1 MSQTASP
8 GSAQRTFEAANSS
21 EASIVK
27 PVAPKNV
34 IAEFTNLVKTGNRYE
49 KGASPFDDDA
59 GKAAPTPVPSTRPAS
74 FRQAAPLPPKALPP
88 TAASTDSPPVPRLP
102 RQDSGRSRPQAP
114 ANKPAADADSA
125 RVVSQMQEF
134 LRREAAQGR
143 CPTVGEL
150 SASIR
155 DITGQSWGGYWE
167 AKLGDLLNFIKS
179 NPAVFTVVKNKYVVE
194 KGNEDLAYRA
204 LDRELAP
211 PAPASTY
218 DYNSSYAPSPFYDAA
233 PAAAA
238 GGGAA
243 MVDNPFEASTSSSFG
258 GAPPPMSSSYGGG
271 GGYGEMDYASSSFLD
286 GPSPFYEP
294 NPDFQF
300 VDPEPFDPR
309 RSLALRDD
317 SNDWAAPPMDQSWM
331 HPPSHH
337 EAFEPLQDD
346 PFYSPM
352 HQPPG
357 AFFPPGPMAPQ
368 PATSASDDWWSA
380 AAAAQQQKDMEE
392 RMAAE
397 KAARRVA
404 KADRKRQEE
413 ADAIMARELQER
425 EFQASQ
431 RSAQPPSS
439 PSRGVALPNPDR
451 NFNGEY
457 IVLNA
462 VEMRDLAEKELGRDN
477 VRIIAGFTV
486 RKYGRE
492 GRPHQRKMWI
502 TQSLTHL
509 AWSSSLLEGSH
520 RGIEIKHVTDVQVG
534 VATSTILKS
543 TTDRQKIRSMCLS
556 LVTQSRTLDMQAC
569 SVIQRD
575 ALVAALKAVIA
586 FNQKYRPEKVDRDLT
601 RVRLV
606 GFSGQVKKQ

>member
-49 KGASPFDDDA
+49 KGAFDDDDAA
-59 GKAAPTPVPSTRPAS
+59 GKAAAPPVPSTRPAS
-74 FRQAAPLPPKALPP
+74 FRQAAPLPPKASPSTEPP
-88 TAASTDSPPVPRLP
+88 APRLP

-114 ANKPAADADSA
+114 ASKPAVDADSA
-125 RVVSQMQEF
+125 RVVAQMQEF

-211 PAPASTY
+211 PAPASTFE
-218 DYNSSYAPSPFYDAA
+218 YNASSYAPSPFYDPATAA
-233 PAAAA
+233 AAAA
-238 GGGAA
+238 GGV
-243 MVDNPFEASTSSSFG
+243 VDNPFETSTSSTFG
-258 GAPPPMSSSYGGG
+258 GAAPPMYGS
-271 GGYGEMDYASSSFLD
+271 GYGDVDYASSSFLD

-346 PFYSPM
+346 PFFSPM

-357 AFFPPGPMAPQ
+357 AFFPPGPPAP
-368 PATSASDDWWSA
+368 AAAEASDDWWSA

-397 KAARRVA
+397 KAARRAA

-413 ADAIMARELQER
+413 SDAIMARELQER

-431 RSAQPPSS
+431 RSAQQSAPP
-439 PSRGVALPNPDR
+439 PTSRGVALPNADR
-451 NFNGEY
+451 DFTGEH
-457 IVLNA
+457 IVLSA

-606 GFSGQVKKQ
+606 GFAGQVKKQ